1 MPNQDAILA
10 NIRKLREMGLNDE
23 ELLTELE
30 GMNIPRAQ
38 AERWVRQATSKEI
51 TPSELPGLENNP
63 PRRSTTQ
70 TATSTPASIPP
81 KPAPQ
86 PAYQAPQPDTS
97 IAKLW
102 EKGILQT
109 VDSKLAQMEKLKK
122 EIDDVLETKVNEHYQ
137 AMERK
142 LEVLFDSQRELFR
155 FKMDAQMDAKVKDMD
170 EILNQKIEEIRR
182 LNTTTQEDLQ
192 RIKGQK
198 MIIQELMGDITAK
211 STQLD
216 ETRRMIVDD
225 ATQKLEKLEEKVDE
239 LVNRTDD
246 RVSEVEQ
253 RATKTL
259 EIEQKI
265 TQGLADQ
272 METQANAI
280 LENKVK
286 DLREEIRDE
295 IVQLKKLGADLA
307 SKDIQS
313 TMQEFITMNA
323 EMKKTKMELE
333 GMLSKKSTEM
343 DETLNKKMLDVDK
356 IVNNKME
363 TIVSMK
369 EKDFFKKV
377 EDQAADMA
385 ASQREVGQKLVEA
398 ETKLQNVD
406 AYTKQLLETIKKAN
420 LEREDQIKTYKQ
432 KLDDFEGKADQ
443 KMSLLEQR
451 TKQLDVVVSQLSEL
465 IAQWK
470 TQMDQIKQTNTSQ
483 TGTPTPTVPKDTKSG
498 FGLFGK

>member
-10 NIRKLREMGLNDE
+10 NIRKLRDMGLNDE

-51 TPSELPGLENNP
+51 TPSELPGLETP
-63 PRRSTTQ
+63 TPRRTTTQ
-70 TATSTPASIPP
+70 TQTSPVSTPP

-86 PAYQAPQPDTS
+86 PAYQTPQPDTS

-137 AMERK
+137 VMEKK
-142 LEVLFDSQRELFR
+142 LEALFEAQRELFR

-170 EILNQKIEEIRR
+170 EILNQKIDEIRR
-182 LNTTTQEDLQ
+182 LNTATQEDLQ

-198 MIIQELMGDITAK
+198 MIMQEIMGDITAK
-211 STQLD
+211 SAQLD
-216 ETRRMIVDD
+216 QTRRMIMDD
-225 ATQKLEKLEEKVDE
+225 ASQKLERLEEKVDE

-265 TQGLADQ
+265 TQGLSDQ

-280 LENKVK
+280 LEDKVK
-286 DLREEIRDE
+286 DLRGEIRDE

-313 TMQEFITMNA
+313 TMQEFIAMNA
-323 EMKKTKMELE
+323 EMKKTKMDLE
-333 GMLSKKSTEM
+333 GMLAKKSIEM
-343 DETLNKKMLDVDK
+343 DEALNKKMLDVDK
-356 IVNNKME
+356 IVNTKME
-363 TIVSMK
+363 TIVTMK
-369 EKDFFKKV
+369 EKDFFRKI
-377 EDQAADMA
+377 EEQAADMA
-385 ASQREVGQKLVEA
+385 STQRELGQKLVEA

-420 LEREDQIKTYKQ
+420 LEREDQVKNYKQ
-432 KLDDFEGKADQ
+432 KLDEFEGKADQ
-443 KMSLLEQR
+443 KMSILETR
-451 TKQLDVVVSQLSEL
+451 TKQLDQVVSQLSEL

-470 TQMDQIKQTNTSQ
+470 TQMDQIKQANTTP
-483 TGTPTPTVPKDTKSG
+483 TGTPASNVNKDTKSG

>member
-10 NIRKLREMGLNDE
+10 NIRKLRDMGLNDE

-51 TPSELPGLENNP
+51 TPSELPGLETPTSRRTITQTSPASTP
-63 PRRSTTQ
+63 PR
-70 TATSTPASIPP
+70 PD
-81 KPAPQ
+81 PQ
-86 PAYQAPQPDTS
+86 PTYQAPQPDTS

-109 VDSKLAQMEKLKK
+109 VDSKLAQMERLKK

-137 AMERK
+137 VMEKK
-142 LEVLFDSQRELFR
+142 LEALFEAQRELFR

-182 LNTTTQEDLQ
+182 LNTATQEDLQ

-198 MIIQELMGDITAK
+198 MIIQELMGDITTK

-280 LENKVK
+280 LESKVK

-333 GMLSKKSTEM
+333 GMLSKKNTEM
-343 DETLNKKMLDVDK
+343 DETLNKKMMDVDK

-385 ASQREVGQKLVEA
+385 STQRELGQKLVEA

-443 KMSLLEQR
+443 KMSVLETR
-451 TKQLDVVVSQLSEL
+451 TKQLDQVVSQLSEL

-470 TQMDQIKQTNTSQ
+470 TQMDQIKQANTPQPS
-483 TGTPTPTVPKDTKSG
+483 TPAPNAPKDTKQG

>member
-10 NIRKLREMGLNDE
+10 NIRKLRDMGLNDE

-51 TPSELPGLENNP
+51 APSELPGLETPAPRRTITQTQTSPASTP
-63 PRRSTTQ
+63 PR
-70 TATSTPASIPP
+70 PE
-81 KPAPQ
+81 PQ
-86 PAYQAPQPDTS
+86 PTYQAPQPDTS

-122 EIDDVLETKVNEHYQ
+122 EIDDVLETKVSEHYQ
-137 AMERK
+137 VMEKK
-142 LEVLFDSQRELFR
+142 LQVLFDAQRELFR
-155 FKMDAQMDAKVKDMD
+155 FKMDAQMDSKVKDMD

-182 LNTTTQEDLQ
+182 LNTATQEDLQ

-198 MIIQELMGDITAK
+198 MLIQELMGDITAK
-211 STQLD
+211 SSQLD

-239 LVNRTDD
+239 LVNKTDE

-265 TQGLADQ
+265 TQGLSDQ

-280 LENKVK
+280 LEDKVK

-307 SKDIQS
+307 SKDIQA

-333 GMLSKKSTEM
+333 GMLSKKSTDM
-343 DETLNKKMLDVDK
+343 DESLNKKMLEVDK

-377 EDQAADMA
+377 EEQAADMST
-385 ASQREVGQKLVEA
+385 SQRELGQKLVEA

-443 KMSLLEQR
+443 KMSVLEQR

-470 TQMDQIKQTNTSQ
+470 TQMDQVKQTNTPQ
-483 TGTPTPTVPKDTKSG
+483 PGVVPTQSASKENKTG
-498 FGLFGK
+498 FGLFK